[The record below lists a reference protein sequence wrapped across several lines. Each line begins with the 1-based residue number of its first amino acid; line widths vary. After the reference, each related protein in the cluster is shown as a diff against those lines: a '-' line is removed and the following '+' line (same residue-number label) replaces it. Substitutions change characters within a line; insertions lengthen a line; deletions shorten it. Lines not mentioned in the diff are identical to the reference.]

1 MSDVF
6 DGIFGQPKVRDFL
19 RACVRGD
26 RVSHAYLFTGPA
38 GSNKTAAA
46 FALAKAIVCE
56 GDPCSSCEAC
66 SADTCRRI
74 DRKSHP
80 DVHYLAPEGAQGYVV
95 EQIRELVADS
105 QLAPLAGGH
114 KVYILDR
121 VDSLGTSAAN
131 AFLKT
136 LEEPPERTVFFLI
149 TDQPA
154 ALLPT
159 IVSRCRVVRF
169 HPLTEEACAAR
180 LIALGQPPETAKKKA
195 RMAEGC
201 VGRALAIDDG
211 QLELRMAL
219 TRDVFSVHRPADVPG
234 VVNLYKEDKE
244 RQKLVLDTLEI
255 ALRDILV
262 QQAGGASV
270 AGAGYAREAEA
281 YARRTPL
288 SGGLS
293 LMETLRRARVMLA
306 GNVAFASAFETILLQ
321 ISEEYAKWPW

>member
-46 FALAKAIVCE
+46 FALAKDIVCE

-105 QLAPLAGGH
+105 QLAPLAGRH

-131 AFLKT
+131 AFL
-136 LEEPPERTVFFLI
+136 
-149 TDQPA
+149 
-154 ALLPT
+154 
-159 IVSRCRVVRF
+159 
-169 HPLTEEACAAR
+169 
-180 LIALGQPPETAKKKA
+180 
-195 RMAEGC
+195 
-201 VGRALAIDDG
+201 
-211 QLELRMAL
+211 
-219 TRDVFSVHRPADVPG
+219 
-234 VVNLYKEDKE
+234 
-244 RQKLVLDTLEI
+244 
-255 ALRDILV
+255 
-262 QQAGGASV
+262 
-270 AGAGYAREAEA
+270 
-281 YARRTPL
+281 
-288 SGGLS
+288 
-293 LMETLRRARVMLA
+293 
-306 GNVAFASAFETILLQ
+306 
-321 ISEEYAKWPW
+321 